1 MKEILNIQT
10 IIMET
15 LKDVKSLFSVA
26 LNSYAIC
33 NLVQQQQ
40 VWTQK
45 STFNYS

>member
-10 IIMET
+10 LIIAT

-26 LNSYAIC
+26 CNSAAIC
-33 NLVQQQQ
+33 NRMQQQQ

-45 STFNYS
+45 STFNDY